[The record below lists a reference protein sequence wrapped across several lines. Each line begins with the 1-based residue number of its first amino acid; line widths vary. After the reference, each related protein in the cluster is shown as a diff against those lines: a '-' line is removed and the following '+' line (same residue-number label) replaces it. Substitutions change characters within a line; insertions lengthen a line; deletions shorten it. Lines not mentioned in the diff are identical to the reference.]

1 MLLNNTKGLK
11 SNYSLLQTYLG
22 DESLTYFTPKVDHIY
37 SPEMK

>member
-11 SNYSLLQTYLG
+11 PNYSLPQTSLG
-22 DESLTYFTPKVDHIY
+22 DESSYFTPKVDHVY